1 MSGENEMVDEELV
14 GGGEEG
20 SAKVAPAPDAAT
32 TEGKTMTDTSTR
44 NESQFALF
52 LVLIASVVLVVA
64 TGAAY
69 DWDIRVSRIQIL
81 TIPPDLCI
89 PVECCS
95 VLIIIHAT

>member
-1 MSGENEMVDEELV
+1 MSGENAMVDEELV

-32 TEGKTMTDTSTR
+32 TEGKTMTDADSTKC
-44 NESQFALF
+44 ESQFALF

-69 DWDIRVSRIQIL
+69 DWNIRVSRIHIL
-81 TIPPDLCI
+81 PPL
-89 PVECCS
+89 
-95 VLIIIHAT
+95 AF